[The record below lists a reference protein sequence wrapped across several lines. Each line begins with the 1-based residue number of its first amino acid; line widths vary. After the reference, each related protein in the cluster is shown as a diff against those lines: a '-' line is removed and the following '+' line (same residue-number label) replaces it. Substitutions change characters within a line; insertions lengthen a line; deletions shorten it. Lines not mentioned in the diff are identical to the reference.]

1 MASQESK
8 AFSIRARLY
17 ALVVALLAVAAGLG
31 LLGLNGMSR
40 TLEGLQSVYEDRVV
54 PLRDLKIISDEYAVS
69 VVDAAHKVRDGV
81 VEPKQAGANMRNAQ
95 QLVSER
101 WAAFTATTLTP
112 EEAALVERA
121 ELAMAQGNA
130 LIDRMA
136 ASLEKGWMSE
146 INPIVANELYPVIDP
161 ISDVMGELIDLQLDV
176 ARATYDEYV
185 DVYAS
190 LRMVT
195 IAVIA
200 LSLAAGL
207 IVAGWLIRSVVT
219 RPLDE
224 ASAFARQI
232 AGGDLSADI
241 RIHRND
247 EIGALT
253 RVLRDMQAELRSMV
267 KLIGRKAQD
276 IARSTEELSS
286 SSDHISEATEQQS
299 QAASSMAAA
308 VEQLTVSINHVSD
321 FANEARTMA
330 AGSGEAAREGGK
342 VIGDV
347 VADIE
352 HIAETVN
359 QAAEAVRS
367 LGGHSREI
375 ANMVNVIKEVADQ
388 TNLLALNAAIEAAR
402 AGEQGRGFAVVADE
416 VRKLAERTTASTE
429 DIARIVGLITSG
441 TDRAVHSM
449 EKQVDEVKVGVE
461 KAGRAGDAIGRIN
474 KASDEVVAAVVEI
487 STALKEQS
495 SASTD
500 IAQNVE
506 RIASMGEENSGA
518 VRESNSAARNLAQLA
533 EELKQ
538 SVMRFRL

>member
-1 MASQESK
+1 
-8 AFSIRARLY
+8 
-17 ALVVALLAVAAGLG
+17 VVA
-31 LLGLNGMSR
+31 
-40 TLEGLQSVYEDRVV
+40 
-54 PLRDLKIISDEYAVS
+54 
-69 VVDAAHKVRDGV
+69 
-81 VEPKQAGANMRNAQ
+81 
-95 QLVSER
+95 ER
-101 WAAFTATTLTP
+101 WTAFTATTLTP
-112 EEAALVERA
+112 EEAALVERT

-161 ISDVMGELIDLQLDV
+161 ISEVMGELIDLQLDA

-190 LRMVT
+190 LRMAT
-195 IAVIA
+195 IAVIV
-200 LSLAAGL
+200 LSLGAGL

-247 EIGALT
+247 EIGALS
-253 RVLRDMQAELRSMV
+253 RALKDMQGELRAMV
-267 KLIGRKAQD
+267 ELIGRKAQD

-308 VEQLTVSINHVSD
+308 VEELTVSINHVSD

-330 AGSGEAAREGGK
+330 AGSGEAAREGGQ

-347 VADIE
+347 VADIQ

-359 QAAEAVRS
+359 QAAEAVRA
-367 LGGHSREI
+367 LGGHSRDI

-416 VRKLAERTTASTE
+416 VRKLAERTSASTE

-449 EKQVDEVKVGVE
+449 EKQVEEVKIGVE
-461 KAGRAGDAIGRIN
+461 KAGRAGNAIGRIN
-474 KASDEVVAAVVEI
+474 KASEEVVAAVVEI